1 MSYLKQIHEKQMLY
15 FGQVLDIME
24 TMERR
29 TGSQDSGSGLDAAD
43 KGSEGATASETA
55 ATTGL
60 LGMGSQT
67 R

>member
-1 MSYLKQIHEKQMLY
+1 MLY

-43 KGSEGATASETA
+43 KGSGGATASETA